1 MKFSQTFL
9 FSIAAGSPQRV
20 RRQNDQLPEDFPELS
35 ATIDP
40 TDLSTTESLN
50 FEDILLNFQTS
61 PDPFAIFDFLETTKD
76 PIFEELIFTTP
87 QTVIESDILATTE
100 SIDALLATEPSFLDI
115 LNLETTA
122 EVQFPSEL
130 PPVPTEESVSIS
142 AILLEGINAQNSESL
157 NTQSNSILD
166 LNPTQSSNTTTESS
180 IISKIKEN
188 FDENVIRLD
197 NFINSVLNSPF
208 LNNEITTT
216 ASSAA
221 QTTTTKK
228 LTASPNP
235 TTTIESPSTID
246 FSDENSD
253 LVNST
258 EKSVDETDQS
268 FTNTEKSMLETL
280 ERLETSTNK
289 LDSSTL
295 PFEGIDVTENPKI
308 RVDTTE
314 MGTTEFQTTTK
325 TSKIETMVAES
336 TDTTKIIQ
344 TTTTNVVEIIDT
356 TVTTETLTSTTE
368 TMTNFVGNV
377 TKTSEETV
385 VTETPTTESSKNLA
399 VTQLNPDNA
408 NMTTTQNPTTMTT
421 ARILT
426 TKKATSDALKMSIS
440 VISVFLIGVL
450 NLI

>member
-1 MKFSQTFL
+1 M
-9 FSIAAGSPQRV
+9 
-20 RRQNDQLPEDFPELS
+20 
-35 ATIDP
+35 
-40 TDLSTTESLN
+40 
-50 FEDILLNFQTS
+50 
-61 PDPFAIFDFLETTKD
+61 
-76 PIFEELIFTTP
+76 
-87 QTVIESDILATTE
+87 
-100 SIDALLATEPSFLDI
+100 
-115 LNLETTA
+115 NLETTA

-216 ASSAA
+216 VSSAA
-221 QTTTTKK
+221 QITTTEK

-235 TTTIESPSTID
+235 TTTIESPASID
-246 FSDENSD
+246 FPDENSD

-258 EKSVDETDQS
+258 EKSVDETEQS
-268 FTNTEKSMLETL
+268 LTNTEKSMLEPF

-295 PFEGIDVTENPKI
+295 PFEGIDVTENPKLQ
-308 RVDTTE
+308 VDTTE
-314 MGTTEFQTTTK
+314 MGTTELQTTTK
-325 TSKIETMVAES
+325 TSKIETMVAQS
-336 TDTTKIIQ
+336 TDTTENIE
-344 TTTTNVVEIIDT
+344 TTTTNTVEIIEK
-356 TVTTETLTSTTE
+356 TVTTETLTSTTVTG
-368 TMTNFVGNV
+368 TMTNIVSNV

-399 VTQLNPDNA
+399 VTQLNPDDA
-408 NMTTTQNPTTMTT
+408 SMATTQNSTT
-421 ARILT
+421 ATTATTTATTLT
-426 TKKATSDALKMSIS
+426 TKKASSDALRMSIS
-440 VISVFLIGVL
+440 VFSVFLIWVL

>member
-1 MKFSQTFL
+1 M
-9 FSIAAGSPQRV
+9 G
-20 RRQNDQLPEDFPELS
+20 
-35 ATIDP
+35 
-40 TDLSTTESLN
+40 
-50 FEDILLNFQTS
+50 
-61 PDPFAIFDFLETTKD
+61 FLETTKD

-228 LTASPNP
+228 LTSSPNP
-235 TTTIESPSTID
+235 TTTIESPATID

-258 EKSVDETDQS
+258 ENSVDETEQS

-308 RVDTTE
+308 QVNTTE

-336 TDTTKIIQ
+336 TETTKIIQ
-344 TTTTNVVEIIDT
+344 TTTTNIVEIIDT
-356 TVTTETLTSTTE
+356 TVTTETL
-368 TMTNFVGNV
+368 TNFVGNV

-385 VTETPTTESSKNLA
+385 VTETPTTESTENLA

-408 NMTTTQNPTTMTT
+408 NLTTTQNPTTDTT
-421 ARILT
+421 ARTLT

-440 VISVFLIGVL
+440 VFSVFLIWVL